1 MFKNYLAVA
10 LRNILRNKMF
20 SVVNILGLAF
30 GMGSALLIF
39 LWINDEMGVDKFHA
53 DADRIY
59 RVMENQKYT
68 DGRLF
73 TFASTP
79 GPMAP
84 FIKDKYPEITLASRF
99 TWPVN
104 ELFQYEDKAFF
115 DEGRWVDQ
123 DFLQIFSFKVLSG
136 NIETALKDKSSM
148 VITKKMAEKYF
159 GKEDAVGKV
168 LLMNTKDSFTIR
180 AVLDDLP
187 KNSSIQFQYLLPFEL
202 FFDKNKEWIDQWGNN
217 NIRTFVQLEKGTHID
232 DFNAKFKHEVKEHNK
247 DTNVEL
253 FVYSFADSYL
263 YGDFENGVQSGGRI
277 EYVRIFFIVA
287 VFILVIACINF
298 MNLATAQASKR
309 AKEVGLRKVIGAFPQ
324 QLFRQ
329 FMGESFLTVLLSS
342 VIALILVFFII
353 PAFNEL
359 TGKELG
365 LFLLDFKIGII
376 FLVVLLFTSFL
387 AGSYPAFFI
396 SGYKPVEVLKGQ
408 LKSGNAASLF
418 RKVLVVMQF
427 SFSIILIVSTV
438 VVYRQMNYMENREIG
453 FDRNNVFYMWMQAD
467 MGDKFET
474 IRLQLL
480 SEPNIESVT
489 ASSQLPIDIGNS
501 TSGVDWQGKDPAER
515 ILFTNLTVDYDF
527 IQMMKM
533 TMAEGRAFDRN
544 QVNDSVNY
552 IVNEKAASK
561 FGFTAGT
568 ADQELTMWG
577 RKGKIVGVVKDF
589 NFGSL
594 HNPIEPL
601 ILRIPRG
608 NFGNEY
614 NCLLIRVRPGKNAE
628 ALKAAEAVWK
638 QYASVY
644 PFRYSFLN
652 QDWENFYKAEGQR
665 GKVFNSLAFL
675 SIFISCLGLFGL
687 SAFSA
692 ERRTKELGIRKVL
705 GASRTG
711 LVGLMGKEF
720 AVLVVIAALVGCPI
734 GWYLMNEWLTSF
746 AFHIEVGWMSLLA
759 ASAACLA
766 VSMFTVAY
774 HSLKVSATNP
784 ANALRYE

>member
-1 MFKNYLAVA
+1 MK
-10 LRNILRNKMF
+10 
-20 SVVNILGLAF
+20 
-30 GMGSALLIF
+30 
-39 LWINDEMGVDKFHA
+39 
-53 DADRIY
+53 
-59 RVMENQKYT
+59 
-68 DGRLF
+68 
-73 TFASTP
+73 
-79 GPMAP
+79 
-84 FIKDKYPEITLASRF
+84 
-99 TWPVN
+99 
-104 ELFQYEDKAFF
+104 
-115 DEGRWVDQ
+115 
-123 DFLQIFSFKVLSG
+123 
-136 NIETALKDKSSM
+136 
-148 VITKKMAEKYF
+148 
-159 GKEDAVGKV
+159 
-168 LLMNTKDSFTIR
+168 
-180 AVLDDLP
+180 
-187 KNSSIQFQYLLPFEL
+187 
-202 FFDKNKEWIDQWGNN
+202 
-217 NIRTFVQLEKGTHID
+217 VQLKT
-232 DFNAKFKHEVKEHNK
+232 
-247 DTNVEL
+247 
-253 FVYSFADSYL
+253 
-263 YGDFENGVQSGGRI
+263 
-277 EYVRIFFIVA
+277 
-287 VFILVIACINF
+287 
-298 MNLATAQASKR
+298 
-309 AKEVGLRKVIGAFPQ
+309 
-324 QLFRQ
+324 
-329 FMGESFLTVLLSS
+329 
-342 VIALILVFFII
+342 
-353 PAFNEL
+353 
-359 TGKELG
+359 
-365 LFLLDFKIGII
+365 
-376 FLVVLLFTSFL
+376 
-387 AGSYPAFFI
+387 
-396 SGYKPVEVLKGQ
+396 
-408 LKSGNAASLF
+408 GNAASVF

-427 SFSIILIVSTV
+427 SFSIILIISTV
-438 VVYRQMNYMENREIG
+438 VVFRQMNYMENREIG
-453 FDRNNVFYMWMQAD
+453 FDRDNVFYMWMQAD
-467 MGDKFET
+467 MGNKFET
-474 IRLQLL
+474 IRQQLL
-480 SEPNIESVT
+480 SEPNIESVS

-501 TSGVDWQGKDPAER
+501 TSGVDWQGKDPEER

-544 QVNDSVNY
+544 QVNDSANY

-561 FGFTAGT
+561 FGFKAGT

-614 NCLLIRVRPGKNAE
+614 NCLLIRVKPGKNAE

-734 GWYLMNEWLTSF
+734 GWYFMNEWLTSF
-746 AFHIEVGWMSLLA
+746 AFHIEVGWISLLA
-759 ASAACLA
+759 ASGACLA